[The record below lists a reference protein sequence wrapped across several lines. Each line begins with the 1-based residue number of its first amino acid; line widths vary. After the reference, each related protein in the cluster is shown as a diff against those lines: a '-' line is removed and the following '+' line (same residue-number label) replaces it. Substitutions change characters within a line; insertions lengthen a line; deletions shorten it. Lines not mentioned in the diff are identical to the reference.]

1 MESKKTYLV
10 LTPFFPSNNSFV
22 GSYVFDQINKIKKQ
36 SENLRY

>member
-10 LTPFFPSNNSFV
+10 LTPFFPSDEGHV
-22 GSYVFDQINKIKKQ
+22 GSYIFDQINEIRKQ